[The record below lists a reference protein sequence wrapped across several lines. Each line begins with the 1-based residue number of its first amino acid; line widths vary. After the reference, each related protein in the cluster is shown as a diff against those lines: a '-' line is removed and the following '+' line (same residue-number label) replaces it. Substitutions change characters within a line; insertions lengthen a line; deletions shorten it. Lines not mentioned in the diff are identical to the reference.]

1 MMQLPSRT
9 RLSLFA
15 SALFASGCAL
25 GPDFTTPAAPETAR
39 YTSEALPG
47 ATVSTAVVGG
57 EAQQFLAGKALP
69 DRWWTLFGAP
79 KLDALVEQAL
89 IASPSVA
96 SAQAALRVAQLN
108 YRAERS
114 SLFPT
119 VDGTFDASRQKIDT
133 ATFGNPGG
141 GGVIY
146 NLYNTSVGVSYGLDL
161 WGGTR
166 RGVEAER
173 AAAEFQQWQLEA
185 TYQTL
190 IANVVTTAFREIEQ
204 RTLMVGQEL
213 VIRQQESLLKITQAR
228 YDSGAIAR
236 SELLSMQSQV
246 ATERGKL
253 PAYKLAMTQAQNQ
266 LAVYLGKLPSE
277 YVSAPF
283 ELDELNLPQ
292 ELPISLPSSLVR
304 QRPDIRAAE
313 ATMHEASARVGI
325 ATANLLPQIAL
336 TAKFGTQ
343 ASVIDQLFTGNVW
356 SIAGNITQPLFNAGK
371 LRAERRAAFATLDK
385 TAADYRQTVLDAFRN
400 VADALRALETDAEY
414 LQAQYTAAD
423 LSAQSLK
430 LTESQYKLGS
440 SSSLAVLDAQTR
452 DTQARA
458 GYIAARVSRL
468 SDTAALFQALGGGW
482 ATRNADAELPNGPPG
497 GTLPTESASSSVGA
511 P

>member
-1 MMQLPSRT
+1 MMQPPSRI
-9 RLSLFA
+9 RLSVFSL
-15 SALFASGCAL
+15 ALLASGCAL
-25 GPDFTTPAAPETAR
+25 GPDFSTPAAPKTER

-47 ATVSTAVVGG
+47 ATVSVAVPGG
-57 EAQQFLAGKALP
+57 AAQQFLAGRALP
-69 DRWWTLFGAP
+69 DRWWTLFKSP

-89 IASPSVA
+89 AASPTVV
-96 SAQAALRVAQLN
+96 SAQAALRVAQEN
-108 YRAERS
+108 YRVERS
-114 SLFPT
+114 NLVPKANA
-119 VDGTFDASRQKIDT
+119 TFDASRQKIDT

-146 NLYNTSVGVSYGLDL
+146 NLYNASVGVSYGLDL

-166 RGVEAER
+166 RGIEAVR
-173 AAAEFQQWQLEA
+173 ALAEFQQWQLEA

-204 RTLMVGQEL
+204 RTLMVGQQL
-213 VIRQQESLLKITQAR
+213 VIEQQEALLKITRAR
-228 YDSGAIAR
+228 YDSGAIPR
-236 SELLSMQSQV
+236 SELLSMEAQV
-246 ATERGKL
+246 ATERAKL
-253 PAYKLAMTQAQNQ
+253 PGYRLAMTQAQNQ

-283 ELDELNLPQ
+283 ELDELTLPE
-292 ELPISLPSSLVR
+292 ELPMSLPSSLVR

-356 SIAGNITQPLFNAGK
+356 SIAGNITQPLFNAGE
-371 LRAERRAAFATLDK
+371 LRAKRRAAFAELDQ
-385 TAADYRQTVLDAFRN
+385 TAADYQQTVLDAFRN

-414 LQAQYTAAD
+414 LQAQYSAAD

-430 LTESQYKLGS
+430 LTESQYRLGS

-452 DTQARA
+452 NTQARA
-458 GYIAARVSRL
+458 GYIAARVARL

-482 ATRNADAELPNGPPG
+482 ATRNANAELPDGPPG
-497 GTLPTESASSSVGA
+497 GQAASEVAGA